1 MVTMDDNALFVDT
14 NVLVYTNVVETPF
27 HERALAIINAA
38 HETG

>member
-27 HERALAIINAA
+27 HV
-38 HETG
+38 TS